1 MDIKLTAS
9 IEEATRKLASRG
21 IVPRT
26 IKMHPKTA
34 SRHGIH
40 ATHVKTEAAGLI
52 SVLYNNDVPDDQI
65 VIEGTKTT
73 VDSEIV
79 AMPGVA
85 APAPKK
91 GK

>member
-40 ATHVKTEAAGLI
+40 ATHVKTEAGGLL
-52 SVLYNNDVPDDQI
+52 SVLYNNDVPDDKI
-65 VIEGTKTT
+65 VIDGSKTID
-73 VDSEIV
+73 DSETV
-79 AMPGVA
+79 VMPT
-85 APAPKK
+85 APTGK

>member
-1 MDIKLTAS
+1 MDIKMAAS

-21 IVPRT
+21 VVPRT

-40 ATHVKTEAAGLI
+40 STHVKTETAGLL
-52 SVLYNNDVPDDQI
+52 SVLYNNDVSDDQI
-65 VIEGTKTT
+65 IVEGSRT
-73 VDSEIV
+73 VEDKETV
-79 AMPGVA
+79 VMPTVG
-85 APAPKK
+85 K